1 MPEFRIINAK
11 EKDIEI
17 LTSMKLVT
25 MIDDEM
31 DKKLSHKEKNKI
43 KDSITSNIEL
53 NYKKYKMI
61 LVDQTVVGAYL
72 VDDYLDGQML
82 DELYLFKD
90 YRRKGIG
97 SKILRKLIKSI
108 RKLYVWV
115 YASNSV
121 ALEFFRKFG
130 FITVSD
136 GGRTIILKYDSI
148 YSDVTKVLEDINVGY
163 VDKDGNKYLSFN
175 DNFKDIYSLQGTR
188 EILNTKIGLSFD
200 QVELER
206 ELLSK
211 LNIDL
216 RTYFI
221 YYPSTGDSHS
231 FLIYKDNG
239 KYYWFEHAW
248 LKYKGIHEYDN
259 KNDLLVDVIGKFV
272 NIIPNGDVNKI
283 KLYLF
288 DKPRKGINY
297 TRYMSNAINGKNI
310 KIN

>member
-130 FITVSD
+130 FITVS
-136 GGRTIILKYDSI
+136 
-148 YSDVTKVLEDINVGY
+148 EDR
-163 VDKDGNKYLSFN
+163 KS
-175 DNFKDIYSLQGTR
+175 TR
-188 EILNTKIGLSFD
+188 LNS
-200 QVELER
+200 
-206 ELLSK
+206 
-211 LNIDL
+211 
-216 RTYFI
+216 
-221 YYPSTGDSHS
+221 SH
-231 FLIYKDNG
+231 
-239 KYYWFEHAW
+239 
-248 LKYKGIHEYDN
+248 
-259 KNDLLVDVIGKFV
+259 
-272 NIIPNGDVNKI
+272 
-283 KLYLF
+283 
-288 DKPRKGINY
+288 
-297 TRYMSNAINGKNI
+297 
-310 KIN
+310 